1 MENIVI
7 TRYAADKAGDA
18 FKPEYAPLV
27 REWKEFCQDS
37 RYRRVA
43 MLVDFNATRDLS
55 RWTVERRARPFTVK
69 FLDSLDIAGS
79 SKTLEGAIRIAQKW
93 VEVRAA
99 VAASRAVK

>member
-1 MENIVI
+1 MDKIVI
-7 TRYAADKAGDA
+7 TRYAAEKAGAA
-18 FKPEYAPLV
+18 FKPEHAPLV
-27 REWKEFCQDS
+27 RDWLEFCQDR

-43 MLVDFNATRDLS
+43 MMVDFNETRDRS

-69 FLDSLDIAGS
+69 FLESLDIAGS

-99 VAASRAVK
+99 VAAKRSA

>member
-18 FKPEYAPLV
+18 FKPEHAPMV
-27 REWKEFCQDS
+27 RDWKEFCQDS

-43 MLVDFNATRDLS
+43 MMVDYNETRDRS

-69 FLDSLDIAGS
+69 FLDSLEIAGS
-79 SKTLEGAIRIAQKW
+79 SKTLNGALKIAQKW
-93 VEVRAA
+93 YEVRASVWA
-99 VAASRAVK
+99 RGAT